1 MSNAEDEI
9 RSALRMLEP
18 RIADFEA
25 RWRAATA
32 GCAPGDPM
40 LQSLA
45 EHLQLLRE
53 ERLRLHAHLRQLSA
67 G

>member
-1 MSNAEDEI
+1 MSHAEDEI

-25 RWRAATA
+25 RWRSASAS
-32 GCAPGDPM
+32 CAPGDPM

-45 EHLQLLRE
+45 EHLRLLRE
-53 ERLRLHAHLRQLSA
+53 EQVRLHAHLRDLGA
-67 G
+67 D